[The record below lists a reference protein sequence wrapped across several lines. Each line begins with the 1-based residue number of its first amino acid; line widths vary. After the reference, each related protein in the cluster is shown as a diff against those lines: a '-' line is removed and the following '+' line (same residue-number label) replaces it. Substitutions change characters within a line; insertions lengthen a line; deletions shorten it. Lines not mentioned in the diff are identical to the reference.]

1 MKSSK
6 QKLEDRNVELVLGN
20 LLRIGVIV
28 SSVIVVLGAIIF
40 LAKYGHKVPHYILFQ
55 KKPYNLTVVKN
66 FWNELIALHGLAIIQ
81 LGIFCLVATPVLRV
95 VFSVFAFLI
104 QKDYLYVAFTII
116 VLLILL
122 YSIFI

>member
-81 LGIFCLVATPVLRV
+81 LGIFCLVAASSEAR
-95 VFSVFAFLI
+95 
-104 QKDYLYVAFTII
+104 
-116 VLLILL
+116 
-122 YSIFI
+122 